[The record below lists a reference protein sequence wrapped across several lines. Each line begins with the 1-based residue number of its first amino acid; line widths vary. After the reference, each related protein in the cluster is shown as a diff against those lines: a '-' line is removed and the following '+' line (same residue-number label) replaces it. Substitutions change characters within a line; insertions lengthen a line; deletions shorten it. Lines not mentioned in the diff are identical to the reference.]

1 MLTKPVNH
9 MDQAS
14 GCNFDVDERIL
25 PTQQH
30 GKQLQKKQK
39 TAINCTSRE
48 FKSQRNKQKHSK
60 CSANLD
66 VLLKELQQIIWW

>member
-25 PTQQH
+25 STQQH
-30 GKQLQKKQK
+30 GKQLQKKK
-39 TAINCTSRE
+39 KNS
-48 FKSQRNKQKHSK
+48 N
-60 CSANLD
+60 
-66 VLLKELQQIIWW
+66 